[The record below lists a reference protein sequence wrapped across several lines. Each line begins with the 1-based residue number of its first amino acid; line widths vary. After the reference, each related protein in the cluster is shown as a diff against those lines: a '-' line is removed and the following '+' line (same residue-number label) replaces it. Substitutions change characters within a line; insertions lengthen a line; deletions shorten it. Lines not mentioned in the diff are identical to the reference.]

1 MDQLW
6 HGLQWL
12 LGAGQEAKDVNAL
25 QVCFRA
31 LLIYLFGWAILR
43 IGDNRFLGRETAF
56 DVVLGFVLG
65 SVLSRA
71 INGSSTVL
79 MTAAASIVLVA
90 THQLLAWVTFRNRR
104 LGKLFKGSSH
114 LLIQDGRVLEEGV
127 RKFRLSPGDL
137 EEALRLVAH
146 VTDPGRVQEARF
158 ERNGDI
164 SVITRKE
171 GPRVVEVRVEPGVQT
186 VRIEI
191 G

>member
-56 DVVLGFVLG
+56 DVILGFVLG

-71 INGSSTVL
+71 INGSSTLL
-79 MTAAASIVLVA
+79 MTATASVVLVA
-90 THQLLAWVTFRNRR
+90 THQLLAWVTFRSRR
-104 LGKLFKGSSH
+104 LGKVFKGSPH
-114 LLIQDGRVLEEGV
+114 VLIQDGRILEDEV
-127 RKFRLSPGDL
+127 RRHRLSPGDL
-137 EEALRLVAH
+137 EEALRLGAR
-146 VTDPGRVQEARF
+146 VTDPDRVQEARF
-158 ERNGDI
+158 ERSGDI
-164 SVITRKE
+164 SVITKKKE
-171 GPRVVEVRVEPGVQT
+171 PRVIEVRVEQGVQT